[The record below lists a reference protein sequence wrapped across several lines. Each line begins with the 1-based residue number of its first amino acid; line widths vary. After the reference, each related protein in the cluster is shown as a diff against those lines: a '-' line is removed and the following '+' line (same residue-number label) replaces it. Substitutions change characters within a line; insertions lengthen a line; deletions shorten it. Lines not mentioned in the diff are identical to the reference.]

1 MKRTIVAALVVAAVS
16 MTTSAASA
24 QVCPL
29 AFIITAADAAMR
41 YHRELTL
48 EEVWS
53 CGLGYVLNP
62 NTPVK
67 KKKAHRTKRR

>member
-1 MKRTIVAALVVAAVS
+1 MRKTIVAALVGAAVV
-16 MTTSAASA
+16 MTAPTASA

-29 AFIITAADAAMR
+29 ALIITAADAAMR

-48 EEVWS
+48 EEAWS

-62 NTPVK
+62 NKPVK
-67 KKKAHRTKRR
+67 KKKARRSKRR

>member
-1 MKRTIVAALVVAAVS
+1 MKKTIVAALVVAAFS
-16 MTTSAASA
+16 MSTSAASA

-29 AFIITAADAAMR
+29 ALIITAADAAMR

-48 EEVWS
+48 EEAWS

-62 NTPVK
+62 NKPVK
-67 KKKAHRTKRR
+67 KKKARRSKHR